1 MKNPLQ
7 AIIVTALAFAVI
19 AGTAQA
25 QNAPPPLNPGLA
37 ALTARVNAIAGDG
50 PISEDVLREGKE
62 RSLLCSQC
70 HGEDGN
76 STRPE
81 IPILAGQNPVYLL
94 DQIERFTVGKRKNF
108 VMQKLAASLSDEEK
122 VKLVLY
128 FASMPKKHSSGDP
141 ELAAKGKI
149 PFEKYCQRCH
159 GADGHGTAGYA
170 RLAGQHPTYIIK
182 TLTDFRDRKGD
193 RNNPYMYSFTQLL
206 SDADIE
212 AVAAY
217 IANLR

>member
-1 MKNPLQ
+1 MKSTLQ
-7 AIIVTALAFAVI
+7 AVMVTALVI
-19 AGTAQA
+19 VTGTALA
-25 QNAPPPLNPGLA
+25 QDAPPPPDPALA
-37 ALTARVNAIAGDG
+37 ALSARIDAIAGDG
-50 PISEDVLREGKE
+50 PLPAEVLREGRE

-70 HGEDGN
+70 HGKDGN
-76 STRPE
+76 SIRPE
-81 IPILAGQNPVYLL
+81 IPMLAGQNPVYLL
-94 DQIERFTVGKRKNF
+94 DQIERFTEGKRKNF
-108 VMQKLAASLSDEEK
+108 VMQKLAASLSDDEK

-141 ELAAKGKI
+141 ELAARGRI

-206 SDADIE
+206 SDEDIE